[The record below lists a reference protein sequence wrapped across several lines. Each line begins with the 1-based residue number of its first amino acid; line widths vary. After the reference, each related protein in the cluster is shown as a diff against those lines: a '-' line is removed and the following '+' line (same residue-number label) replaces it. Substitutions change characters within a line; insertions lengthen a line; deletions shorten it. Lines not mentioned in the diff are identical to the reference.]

1 MFSQALQRIRAIR
14 NPNASNPYAIDNGV
28 KIQQLF
34 DYGSEKIK
42 EYSEMINVA
51 KEVSQSIL
59 ITIILLLFERYNAN
73 IKKVDYEKK
82 DFLANCLLCIHDKEN
97 NTILLFKDVEES
109 NLFKL
114 KNKEPKE
121 VELLI
126 DNNNALSCKYI
137 YLMRDKAY
145 LQMIGHTDDSND
157 PGRGYNAY
165 ALKWLFESYFSESE
179 YGEFIKALDKYE
191 NSVRECLGYSV
202 VRNLSPQSLINF
214 RRITENEIL
223 KFDYSELKKISISNK
238 ANTYTLS
245 NSDYNKLIMQF
256 LDLRYYSV
264 LVSDHNFAES
274 LITAEWLRDS
284 MRKAKAIDLTAV
296 GMGYFKA
303 IEQMLYELICL
314 DKTGARSIKSINSK
328 DKINL
333 IHENIEQ
340 DKIDFSIGSMANYF
354 KDNLDLFRSDI
365 SYQTKKYIR
374 ETIFKYKDLRNGYLH
389 KDNIHEGTKIEE
401 IRKASFQMMFLI
413 LGAYNLSNDDIIVL
427 GKPLDDFLDDYYK
440 LCEYINYHSN
450 ELFFVTHDDIEDI
463 YLGFSDLFTEIINDK
478 YIRYSGAYIKDL
490 VKNGKVYKITKG
502 NLPDTIYLGKLTPHM
517 SELEQIKI
525 SPQKI
530 KMIFENGKF
539 IGESIAGEIIEY

>member
-1 MFSQALQRIRAIR
+1 MEKQFDYDFMFNQALQRIRAIR
-14 NPNASNPYAIDNGV
+14 NPKASNPYALDHSVI
-28 KIQQLF
+28 KQQLF
-34 DYGSEKIK
+34 DYDGEKIK
-42 EYSEMINVA
+42 EYSEVIDAA
-51 KEVSQSIL
+51 KNVSQSIL
-59 ITIILLLFERYNAN
+59 IEIILCLFECYNLN
-73 IKKVDYEKK
+73 IQQLEYEKK
-82 DFLANCLLCIHDKEN
+82 DYLSNCLLCILDKDT
-97 NTILLFKDVEES
+97 NTILIFKDIEQSSV
-109 NLFKL
+109 FKL
-114 KNKEPKE
+114 KHKEPEE
-121 VELLI
+121 VEALI
-126 DNNNALSCKYI
+126 NNNHAFSCKYV
-137 YLMRDKAY
+137 YLMKDKAY
-145 LQMIGHTDDSND
+145 LQMIGHNDDSND

-165 ALKWLFESYFSESE
+165 AIKWLFESYFSESE

-223 KFDYSELKKISISNK
+223 KFDYSELIKISISNK

-245 NSDYNKLIMQF
+245 NSDYNKLITQF

-264 LVSDHNFAES
+264 LVSDLDFAES

-333 IHENIEQ
+333 THENIEQ

-401 IRKASFQMMFLI
+401 IRKASFQMMILM
-413 LGAYNLSNDDIIVL
+413 LGAYKLSNDDILAL
-427 GKPLDDFLDDYYK
+427 GKPLDDMLDDYYK

-450 ELFFVTHDDIEDI
+450 ELFFVTYNDIEDI
-463 YLGFSDLFTEIINDK
+463 FFGCADLFTEIIDEH
-478 YIRYSGAYIKDL
+478 IQYSGAYIKDL
-490 VKNGKVYKITKG
+490 GKNGKIHKITKA
-502 NLPDTIYLGKLTPHM
+502 NLPDTIYSGKINIHL
-517 SELEQIKI
+517 SESEQIELI
-525 SPQKI
+525 PI
-530 KMIFENGKF
+530 KLKKSF
-539 IGESIAGEIIEY
+539 